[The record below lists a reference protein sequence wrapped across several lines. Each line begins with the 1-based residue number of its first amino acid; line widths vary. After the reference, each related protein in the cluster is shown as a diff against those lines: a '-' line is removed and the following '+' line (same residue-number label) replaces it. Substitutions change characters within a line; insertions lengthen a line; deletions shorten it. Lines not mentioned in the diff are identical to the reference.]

1 MLWSGDH
8 KQVSGCGEAACGLFR
23 ICNVLSP
30 SYCFGET
37 NPVTDQPAT
46 RPPGRPRSEATR
58 IAILDTASSLLESE
72 SYSRISIERIA
83 AEAKVGKQSI
93 YRWWDSKADVLLE
106 AYTERALK
114 RLPQVRRTNDA
125 VRDLETLLKGFFANV
140 RIPTVGKT
148 IRSLIAEAQHD
159 PEFRVKFHDVFVAT
173 RRQMIRDVIVAG
185 LESGQF
191 RPDLDVEITIDLIYG
206 AFWHRLLSG
215 KDEEIDDAFATGIV
229 AGLAP
234 GMLVRA

>member
-1 MLWSGDH
+1 M
-8 KQVSGCGEAACGLFR
+8 
-23 ICNVLSP
+23 
-30 SYCFGET
+30 
-37 NPVTDQPAT
+37 TDQPAT

-58 IAILDTASSLLESE
+58 IAILDTASSLLENE

-106 AYTERALK
+106 AYVERALK
-114 RLPQVRRTNDA
+114 RLPQVRRSDDA
-125 VRDLETLLKGFFANV
+125 FRDLEALLRGFFSNV

-173 RRQMIRDVIVAG
+173 RRQMIREAIIAG
-185 LESGQF
+185 IQSGQF
-191 RPDLDVEITIDLIYG
+191 RPELDVEVTIDLIYG

-215 KDEEIDDAFATGIV
+215 NEDSIDDQFAAGIV
-229 AGLAP
+229 AALKP
-234 GMLVRA
+234 GMALRK

>member
-1 MLWSGDH
+1 M
-8 KQVSGCGEAACGLFR
+8 
-23 ICNVLSP
+23 
-30 SYCFGET
+30 
-37 NPVTDQPAT
+37 TDQPVP

-58 IAILDTASSLLESE
+58 VAILDTASNLLETE

-114 RLPQVRRTNDA
+114 RLPPLRHSSDA
-125 VRDLETLLKGFFANV
+125 FRDLEALLRSFFANV

-159 PEFRVKFHDVFVAT
+159 PEFRIKFHDVFVAT
-173 RRQMIRDVIVAG
+173 RRQMIREALQAGVA
-185 LESGQF
+185 SRQF

-215 KDEEIDDAFATGIV
+215 NTDLIDDAFAAGIV
-229 AGLAP
+229 AALRT
-234 GMLVRA
+234 GMSARN

>member
-1 MLWSGDH
+1 M
-8 KQVSGCGEAACGLFR
+8 
-23 ICNVLSP
+23 
-30 SYCFGET
+30 
-37 NPVTDQPAT
+37 TDEPAT

-114 RLPQVRRTNDA
+114 RLPMMPRTGD
-125 VRDLETLLKGFFANV
+125 VFRDLEQLLQSFFDNARV
-140 RIPTVGKT
+140 PAVGKT

-159 PEFRVKFHDVFVAT
+159 PEFRSKFHDVFVAT
-173 RRQMIRDVIVAG
+173 RRQMIRDVLSNGVQKGA
-185 LESGQF
+185 L
-191 RPDLDVEITIDLIYG
+191 RADLDVEVTIDLIYG

-215 KDEEIDDAFATGIV
+215 DPDAIDDAFAAGIV
-229 AGLAP
+229 AVIRSGIAS
-234 GMLVRA
+234 RA